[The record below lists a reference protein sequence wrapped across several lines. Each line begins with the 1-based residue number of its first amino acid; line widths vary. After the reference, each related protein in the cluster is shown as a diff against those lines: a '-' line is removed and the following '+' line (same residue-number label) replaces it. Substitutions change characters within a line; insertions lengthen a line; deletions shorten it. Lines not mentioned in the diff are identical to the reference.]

1 MSLHELLEQG
11 PSVYVPV
18 ILISLLI
25 TLLAYGAFPMIYSRA
40 RSQAIS
46 SKKFTL
52 HCYGFNFLVL
62 AIFIC
67 INGASSGGPYVL
79 WTGVFSA
86 AGIKVLK
93 DRGVLE
99 GANTNIKT
107 VDDKVDDHLEV
118 NTYLSGNG
126 YNSTGTATENDELSD
141 STAPGPE
148 MEATYISQAPRTKAK
163 ERHCKKCG
171 AVVDRK
177 TKRCT
182 GCGKQYPRAKVVIP
196 ITIIIVLLIA
206 SLALNTL
213 LYLGAV
219 GAIKQLDDEIAG
231 LNEGIKSLEIKAEY
245 YDEICKELSTG
256 NIGYA
261 SDNFC
266 ASEDVIV
273 LSKYETGRSFTL
285 TAHWSAGGTVETT
298 YSGSSALVSFD
309 EDSWY
314 SSTGITITPMR
325 KGITAVTFSNSVDSN
340 TFKVLIIVT
349 D

>member
-1 MSLHELLEQG
+1 MSLHELFEQG

-52 HCYGFNFLVL
+52 HCFGFNFLVFVVF
-62 AIFIC
+62 IF
-67 INGASSGGPYVL
+67 INGASSGGPYLL

-99 GANTNIKT
+99 GANTNVKT
-107 VDDKVDDHLEV
+107 VEDKVDDHLESS
-118 NTYLSGNG
+118 TCLSGNG
-126 YNSTGTATENDELSD
+126 YDSTGAATENEELSD
-141 STAPGPE
+141 SIAPGLE
-148 MEATYISQAPRTKAK
+148 METPYISHTTMTEAKA
-163 ERHCKKCG
+163 RHCKKCG
-171 AVVDRK
+171 AIIDRK

-206 SLALNTL
+206 SLALNAL

-219 GAIKQLDDEIAG
+219 GAIKQLDDEITG
-231 LNEGIKSLEIKAEY
+231 LNENIKSLEIKAEY
-245 YDEICKELSTG
+245 YDAICKELSTG

-261 SDNFC
+261 ADNFC
-266 ASEDVIV
+266 TSEGVIV
-273 LSKYETGRSFTL
+273 LSKHETGRSFTL
-285 TAHWSAGGTVETT
+285 TANWSAGGSVETA
-298 YSGSSALVSFD
+298 YSGNSAKVSFD

-314 SSTGITITPMR
+314 TSTEMTITPVR
-325 KGITAVTFSNSVDSN
+325 NGITTVTFSNSVDSK
-340 TFKVLIIVT
+340 TFKVLR
-349 D
+349 